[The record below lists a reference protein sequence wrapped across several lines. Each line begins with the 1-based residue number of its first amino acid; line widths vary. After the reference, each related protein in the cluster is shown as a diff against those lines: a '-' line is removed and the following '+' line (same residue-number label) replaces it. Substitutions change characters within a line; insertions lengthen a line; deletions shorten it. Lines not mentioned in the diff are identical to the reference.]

1 MTSGDWHRAHVHDA
15 AHPNAVCQY
24 ELKDAKRRK
33 RHCALMHE
41 QGETA
46 GSDAEA
52 SAATDSEDEDDRTT
66 CRSAG
71 IVPRTVVLFPLHSVG
86 A

>member
-1 MTSGDWHRAHVHDA
+1 VHDA

-33 RHCALMHE
+33 RHGALMHE
-41 QGETA
+41 QGDLETA
-46 GSDAEA
+46 DSDAEA
-52 SAATDSEDEDDRTT
+52 TAATDSEDEDERTT